1 MFEKGAQEILNLTL
15 KNASVSLISTLKA
28 TAIETVII
36 VFHYRLPYQA
46 LANLLIGYF
55 VDFNY

>member
-15 KNASVSLISTLKA
+15 KNASISLISTLKA

-46 LANLLIGYF
+46 
-55 VDFNY
+55 